1 MNTRKKVDMKVRT
14 RMRKVSCT
22 LLLVSLLMICA
33 TAITH
38 GAANALSDNAID
50 NKFYARGLKKCYMDG
65 YMSNSVNIKN
75 ATSVAKKGENG
86 KKIVGIPSFSSPDDI
101 NCHSLLNKLGY
112 GTSSKKADFYTKL
125 GYNPEVNSY
134 STVFKFG
141 SIKNKLNAGED
152 LSYSTH
158 GFVEGPTIE
167 IKTTVSSDGT
177 VSSVESKKIMTQN
190 GKDLCAKMINNN
202 KTYRFYSS
210 SFGTNACDVELF
222 SVSYDG
228 KTNEKFISDLEDTIK
243 TCFSIFDSNKKT
255 FKGPEHGGM
264 ESCGGGTGASVYSGT
279 GLGEGVG
286 IYYAGR
292 DDITESKSDNPTVFS
307 LNKDKYAAFK
317 TAYKNIFGKKY
328 TSDSKISLTSE
339 QKAVLYQNYLTNYYN
354 AEIDDSCAST
364 KDKAGYGSGLV
375 LGGKDSKFNEWHI
388 VKLFKTSGKAEYCY
402 VKFGDSVLDKTVHG
416 AKKDDSHGGKI
427 FRYPMMAG
435 ERIGLADI
443 IKWMNDSSP
452 DKVSKGAV
460 KAYATSIHK
469 NKEEGGEDAEKDPCY
484 NSGIESMSWI
494 ICPAIENTSQTVG
507 ALEGTLRDWL
517 QIKTNDTFKKQTYT
531 AWNVF
536 RNIANVILV
545 IVFLAIIFSQLT
557 GFGIDNYG
565 IKKMLPRLIAM
576 AILINLSY
584 VICEIA
590 VDLSNI
596 LGVGLSDMFKN
607 IGYTINNN
615 GGADLTAQTIV
626 AIVLGLIAAGGTVA
640 GIAIAS
646 GGGIM
651 IVVSLL
657 LALLVALVA
666 VLMFFVMLSAR
677 MIIVIIFTILS
688 PVAFAL
694 YVLPNT
700 QNLFK
705 KWWKVFQAALIVFP
719 ICGALY
725 GGSVIIKAIVING
738 DGTKIDFIPGL
749 IAVVAPFLPFLLLPT
764 LLKSALAGLGALGGT
779 LTMLGNGLKKG
790 ASSGKGA
797 IENTKAYKGAQER
810 AADRSAERRATRIRD
825 RLQRANIRNGGTA
838 DNLSGLSAS
847 QRRRLFQAQTTLN
860 ERNQQRAQDDVGAF
874 DNSEVALSRAEA
886 ARDATEYKA
895 FQDQFADP
903 NADLTTE
910 AGTAATWYNPND
922 RRSQQRMR
930 ALIGAMESK
939 GMEQRI
945 FSMLESNPGVGTD
958 RVAMDA
964 LASSN
969 NKVLKAYGKKG
980 SGMSYRQF
988 MSGGGMQQ
996 YVSNKGTDFLNG
1008 LDDKALS
1015 EINKY
1020 SSSSNQI
1027 MSNDL
1032 LVSAAAQINSQD
1044 AANEVEAML
1053 NKRSGFEFSGEQLA
1067 QFNASTISRFASRG
1081 AQDVNMYNALVDAS
1095 NAIASDPKLLNGLSA
1110 PKRQEIN
1117 KFRAS
1122 AGLPPI

>member
-1 MNTRKKVDMKVRT
+1 MKNKKAIFLGFIV
-14 RMRKVSCT
+14 T
-22 LLLVSLLMICA
+22 LLSA
-33 TAITH
+33 FITH
-38 GAANALSDNAID
+38 GSAFAYSAIEQ
-50 NKFYARGLKKCYMDG
+50 KA
-65 YMSNSVNIKN
+65 
-75 ATSVAKKGENG
+75 
-86 KKIVGIPSFSSPDDI
+86 
-101 NCHSLLNKLGY
+101 LGY
-112 GTSSKKADFYTKL
+112 GGIYRCYTDALEGDGKSGARAVVGEIKLESVNRYTDIIKNNSDSYVPLPNGYYGVNNDAFKCQILFGGCNEDWCNKFIGLLDKASIKKDPTNNDEKITLLTKL
-125 GYNPEVNSY
+125 GYSQQNPNNEGGKKCFQFKYKYRYTTSNSY
-134 STVFKFG
+134 NGYTT
-141 SIKNKLNAGED
+141 NYTWHED
-152 LSYSTH
+152 
-158 GFVEGPTIE
+158 
-167 IKTTVSSDGT
+167 
-177 VSSVESKKIMTQN
+177 N
-190 GKDLCAKMINNN
+190 
-202 KTYRFYSS
+202 
-210 SFGTNACDVELF
+210 
-222 SVSYDG
+222 G
-228 KTNEKFISDLEDTIK
+228 KTNAVCSKTGSAKKGDLTVDGTGNDIVSFSLEGDTLKMKMWTLGSEVVDPRACHGSPGTEYCPTTKSYEERTYSLNDYTSLDTLSEAMLKDYTSYYPVEEHANMGNSLSASITDPDDPRILYDYNKAGFTVYSIADTRNQDNRRAAAIKASNNLLGSSFKTLSDL
-243 TCFSIFDSNKKT
+243 
-255 FKGPEHGGM
+255 
-264 ESCGGGTGASVYSGT
+264 
-279 GLGEGVG
+279 
-286 IYYAGR
+286 
-292 DDITESKSDNPTVFS
+292 
-307 LNKDKYAAFK
+307 AFK
-317 TAYKNIFGKKY
+317 PKEEYTLYKKY
-328 TSDSKISLTSE
+328 FD
-339 QKAVLYQNYLTNYYN
+339 NYYN
-354 AEIDDSCAST
+354 AKTQC
-364 KDKAGYGSGLV
+364 KYGSGESETEDSLKNNGYSKITDGV
-375 LGGKDSKFNEWHI
+375 LSGCYAKAQSNSGTYVNGLNENKYFDGT
-388 VKLFKTSGKAEYCY
+388 KLSFAQLAKAY
-402 VKFGDSVLDKTVHG
+402 SVS
-416 AKKDDSHGGKI
+416 AKK
-427 FRYPMMAG
+427 AG
-435 ERIGLADI
+435 ISKKAA
-443 IKWMNDSSP
+443 IK
-452 DKVSKGAV
+452 KG
-460 KAYATSIHK
+460 TTDEE
-469 NKEEGGEDAEKDPCY
+469 EEGKEDAEKDPCY

-494 ICPAIENTSQTVG
+494 ICPAVENTSQTVG

-615 GGADLTAQTIV
+615 GGADLTAQKIV

-651 IVVSLL
+651 IVISLL

-666 VLMFFVMLSAR
+666 VLMFFVMLGAR

-764 LLKSALAGLGALGGT
+764 LLKSALAGIGALGGT

-903 NADLTTE
+903 NADLATE
-910 AGTAATWYNPND
+910 ASTAATWYNPND

-939 GMEQRI
+939 GMERQI
-945 FSMLESNPGVGTD
+945 FSMLESNPGVGAD

-980 SGMSYRQF
+980 SGTSYRQF

-996 YVSNKGTDFLNG
+996 YASDKGTDFLNG

-1020 SSSSNQI
+1020 SSNSNQI

-1081 AQDVNMYNALVDAS
+1081 MRDVNMYNALVDAS
-1095 NAIASDPKLLNGLSA
+1095 NAIASDPKLLNGLAA